1 MNYEPSPAELLFYTK
16 FYVHVQNRAFYTV
29 DELENIGF
37 VSAGTDKDNEAYL
50 NDFRLVQC
58 TVPQIAEWNARGE
71 AVKLIKFEDATDMYK
86 LIVNHLDTWITVS
99 AAHPYATYPPI
110 EDIEALDNLAEL
122 LHPLVDL
129 KVEAFSDP
137 LLMLM
142 LGNALDFSYLVP
154 KGENKEPYVKYAPK
168 LYPFTLSRWNR

>member
-1 MNYEPSPAELLFYTK
+1 
-16 FYVHVQNRAFYTV
+16 
-29 DELENIGF
+29 
-37 VSAGTDKDNEAYL
+37 
-50 NDFRLVQC
+50 
-58 TVPQIAEWNARGE
+58 
-71 AVKLIKFEDATDMYK
+71 
-86 LIVNHLDTWITVS
+86 
-99 AAHPYATYPPI
+99 
-110 EDIEALDNLAEL
+110 
-122 LHPLVDL
+122 VDL

>member
-1 MNYEPSPAELLFYTK
+1 MEYEASPAELLFFNR
-16 FYVHVQNRAFYTV
+16 FYVHVQNRAFYSV
-29 DELENIGF
+29 EELEQIGF
-37 VSAGTDKDNEAYL
+37 VSAGTDKDNESYL
-50 NDFRLVQC
+50 NDFRLIQC
-58 TVPQIAEWNARGE
+58 TVPQIAEWNYKGE
-71 AVKLIKFEDATDMYK
+71 AVKLVNLEDATEMYK
-86 LIVNHLDTWITVS
+86 LIVNHLDSWITVS
-99 AAHPYATYPPI
+99 TMHPYVSYPPI

-142 LGNALDFSYLVP
+142 LGNAVDFSYLIP
-154 KGENKEPYVKYAPK
+154 KGENKEPYEKYAPK